1 MVAGMS
7 WAYDVWKRRPRHPS
21 LVCAVRCCHL
31 LLTCC
36 MYSNTPLKHVT
47 PYCIVCLNV
56 EKRKE
61 GKIKKIITDENRETH
76 D

>member
-1 MVAGMS
+1 
-7 WAYDVWKRRPRHPS
+7 
-21 LVCAVRCCHL
+21 
-31 LLTCC
+31 

-61 GKIKKIITDENRETH
+61 GKIKKIITDEDRETH